1 MANII
6 YRLFLTLSA
15 TSLLLI
21 VFAVKERFKFNIKIF
36 ECEISV
42 YPAFTG
48 LLLFL
53 IPLTLTRIVLFLSS
67 SLGHD
72 TFEQGSITEIQ
83 YANNSFLPSYLGYFF
98 VALSIGDKNTLLF
111 VYAVL
116 FIFTYKS
123 QALYF
128 NPIFLIF
135 GCNFYNVKDKS
146 GKTLFLI
153 TKEEIKV
160 GSTYSCA
167 KAYRINNFTYIEG
180 D

>member
-21 VFAVKERFKFNIKIF
+21 VFVVKERVTFNIKF
-36 ECEISV
+36 LECNISV

-53 IPLTLTRIVLFLSS
+53 LPLVLTRIVLFFSS

-72 TFEQGSITEIQ
+72 SFQKGSITEIQ

-135 GCNFYNVKDKS
+135 GYNFYNIKDTS

-160 GSTYSCA
+160 GATYSCE
-167 KAYRINNFTYIEG
+167 KAYRINNFTYIKG

>member
-6 YRLFLTLSA
+6 YRLFLTFSA

-21 VFAVKERFKFNIKIF
+21 VFLVKERLTFNIKIF
-36 ECEISV
+36 EFEISV

-53 IPLTLTRIVLFLSS
+53 IPLTLTRIVLFFSS

-72 TFEQGSITEIQ
+72 SFKKGSITEIQ

-135 GCNFYNVKDKS
+135 GYNFYNIKDES
-146 GKTLFLI
+146 GKMLFLI

-160 GSTYSCA
+160 GSTYECTR
-167 KAYRINNFTYIEG
+167 AYRINNFTYIEG

>member
-53 IPLTLTRIVLFLSS
+53 IPLRMS
-67 SLGHD
+67 
-72 TFEQGSITEIQ
+72 
-83 YANNSFLPSYLGYFF
+83 
-98 VALSIGDKNTLLF
+98 
-111 VYAVL
+111 
-116 FIFTYKS
+116 
-123 QALYF
+123 
-128 NPIFLIF
+128 
-135 GCNFYNVKDKS
+135 
-146 GKTLFLI
+146 
-153 TKEEIKV
+153 
-160 GSTYSCA
+160 
-167 KAYRINNFTYIEG
+167 
-180 D
+180 